1 MESVSTVMS
10 DEGALVM
17 AKAIAASSAVSM
29 DVVGIVAEAVMVL
42 VEWITAVAWAG
53 YVRYGAASV

>member
-1 MESVSTVMS
+1 MIS

-29 DVVGIVAEAVMVL
+29 DVVGIVAEAVMAL
-42 VEWITAVAWAG
+42 AELIAAMAWAG